1 MAKSGIFKLNISK
14 KGRSAELAAKCFPQ
28 SVLHFE
34 ICPIGSII
42 KGQKSLK
49 LKKLVNDSK

>member
-1 MAKSGIFKLNISK
+1 MQNW
-14 KGRSAELAAKCFPQ
+14 RQ

-42 KGQKSLK
+42 KEQKSLK